1 MNIREN
7 FLKIASLVSPFF
19 LNITTIIYTPPQN
32 KIKSKFQI
40 KIQTEL
46 IQTQT
51 KLNLNLELEFS
62 LHIFYYTSLIISMS
76 F

>member
-1 MNIREN
+1 MREN

-40 KIQTEL
+40 KIQIGKKTLHEV
-46 IQTQT
+46 
-51 KLNLNLELEFS
+51 EFE
-62 LHIFYYTSLIISMS
+62 FRT
-76 F
+76 